1 MDVHSIDTHFAF
13 PDLATR
19 ALDDHEIASD
29 TLDFPPAR
37 EEPLGVFRGLVAAT
51 VIQIGVIVLG
61 VLGWQLLRF
70 LR

>member
-1 MDVHSIDTHFAF
+1 PIDNRFAF

-19 ALDDHEIASD
+19 ALDENELHSD
-29 TLDFPPAR
+29 TLDFPPPS

-51 VIQIGVIVLG
+51 LIEIGFVLLLA
-61 VLGWQLLRF
+61 LGWQLWRF